1 MKKVAIQGIA
11 GSFHEIA
18 ARKFFGEEVN
28 IIPCLTFKDIFEQ
41 VTPQNDNFGIIA
53 IENTIAGSLLQNHH
67 LISNSDLQ
75 IIGEYKL
82 RIEHSLV
89 ALPNQKLED
98 ITEVHSHPIALMQCE
113 EFLSQ
118 HKSLKAVESEDTAF
132 SAREIAEKQLKG
144 QAAICGRLAAE
155 IYNLEILAE
164 GIETNKHNFTRF
176 LVVTNQKNANKWNI
190 ANETNKASLM
200 LTVPHEEGSLSKILT
215 IFSFYHIN
223 LSKIQSLPIIGKEW
237 EYRFYITLEYDDYER
252 YQQALSAVKPFAN
265 EFKNLGEYK
274 AFTI

>member
-18 ARKFFGEEVN
+18 ARKFFGEDIE
-28 IIPCLTFKDIFEQ
+28 IIPCLTFKELFEQ
-41 VTPQNDNFGIIA
+41 VTPQNDYYAIMA

-67 LISNSDLQ
+67 LLSNSELQ

-89 ALPNQKLED
+89 ALPNQTIDD
-98 ITEVHSHPIALMQCE
+98 IKEVHSHPIALMQCE

-118 HKSLKAVESEDTAF
+118 HKSMKAVESEDTAF
-132 SAREIAEKQLKG
+132 SAKEIAENHLKG

-155 IYNLEILAE
+155 IYNLAVLAD
-164 GIETNKHNFTRF
+164 GIETNKRNFTRF
-176 LVVTNQKNANKWNI
+176 LVITNSENAKKWNVE
-190 ANETNKASLM
+190 NETNKASLM

-237 EYRFYITLEYDDYER
+237 EYRFYITLEYDNYTR
-252 YQQALSAVKPFAN
+252 YQQALSAIKPFAN

-274 AFTI
+274 AFTA

>member
-18 ARKFFGEEVN
+18 ARNFFGEDIE
-28 IIPCLTFKDIFEQ
+28 IIPCLTFKEIFEQ
-41 VTPQNDNFGIIA
+41 VTPENDYYAIMA

-67 LISNSDLQ
+67 LLSNSELQ

-89 ALPNQKLED
+89 ALPNQSIDD
-98 ITEVHSHPIALMQCE
+98 IKEVHSHPIALMQCE
-113 EFLSQ
+113 DFLAQ
-118 HKSLKAVESEDTAF
+118 HKAMKAVESEDTAF
-132 SAREIAEKQLKG
+132 SAKEIAENNLKG

-155 IYNLEILAE
+155 IYNLAVLAD
-164 GIETNKHNFTRF
+164 GIETNKRNFTRF
-176 LVVTNQKNANKWNI
+176 LVITNSENAKKWNVE
-190 ANETNKASLM
+190 NETNKASLM

-237 EYRFYITLEYDDYER
+237 EYRFYITLEYDNYTR
-252 YQQALSAVKPFAN
+252 YQQALSAIKPFAN

-274 AFTI
+274 AFTA